1 MTHRR
6 TDRPFRGDERIKAS
20 AKATELYKAGHT
32 IRCVS
37 TQIDRPYSTT
47 RNLLTEADIVFRP
60 RGTVSNCT
68 APHTPSS
75 TEPN

>member
-6 TDRPFRGDERIKAS
+6 TDRPFRGDERIETS

-47 RNLLTEADIVFRP
+47 RNLLAEADIVFRP
-60 RGTVSNCT
+60 RGT
-68 APHTPSS
+68 APSCSATHTPRS
-75 TEPN
+75 TEPS